1 MSPNARLGSKS
12 LMFIGIVICLLGIL
26 LLASPIAAGEFVI
39 MAVAAVLTITGIVQ
53 VVQSLRYGAGPQR
66 MVSILLG
73 LVVVALGVLVW
84 FNPELGSGFLMA
96 LLMIFFA
103 VNALWKISTAMRF
116 RGASGWIW
124 LLLSGF
130 LSIAFVVLLWS
141 QWPVAGAWVIGVFI
155 GIDLLLSGIAM
166 IVLAVSA
173 RRIRSS
179 GYVDTI
185 NL

>member
-1 MSPNARLGSKS
+1 MNRNTKMGSKS
-12 LMFIGIVICLLGIL
+12 LMFMGIVMCLLGIL

-53 VVQSLRYGAGPQR
+53 VIQSLRYSVGLQR
-66 MVSILLG
+66 IVSILLG
-73 LVVVALGVLVW
+73 LIVTALGVLVW
-84 FNPELGSGFLMA
+84 FNPEIGSGLLMV

-103 VNALWKISTAMRF
+103 VNGLWKISTAMRF
-116 RGASGWIW
+116 RSASGWVW
-124 LLLSGF
+124 LLLSGI
-130 LSIAFVVLLWS
+130 LSIAFVALLWS
-141 QWPVAGAWVIGVFI
+141 QWPVAGAWVIGVLI

-166 IVLAVSA
+166 IALSFSA